1 MRRVLTLPGGA
12 RWRALPLVV
21 LLSGFLALP
30 ILSAQPQLPSA
41 PSQPGPAAQTAP
53 AAAEAPKAEIKPY
66 TLSPERR
73 EKAIAYSRAQYRL
86 YFLGFVYSLAVL
98 WFFMRSGLAVKIR
111 NWAVG
116 DGRRRRI
123 FEALIFVPLFLL
135 ALRLFHLPISYYGH
149 HLGRAYEI
157 SVQSFG
163 SWLWDWT
170 KSSLILMVI
179 LTFVFWIMFG
189 IIRRSPRRWWFYFW
203 LASIPI
209 LIFIVFIAPV
219 VIEPLFFKFE
229 PLKAKNPG
237 LVAGVEQLLGRAGLS
252 IPEEKMFWMKAS
264 EKTKALNAYVT
275 GIGASKRVVVWDT
288 TLEKL
293 SKDETLFVFGHEFG
307 HYMLHHIWK
316 LIGIAVVVLFVFFW
330 LGARMVH
337 SRLQKWGSWTG
348 VKEVSDWAVLPMLL
362 FFLAIF
368 NFLSDP
374 ITNSLSRHYEHQA
387 DIYGLEITHGV
398 VPNSAAVAGQA
409 FQILGEVDLADP
421 NPSRFIEFWLYS
433 HPSIP
438 RRVTF
443 AQAYNPWR
451 EGKEPEFIK
460 RP

>member
-1 MRRVLTLPGGA
+1 MRRVLTLSRSAG
-12 RWRALPLVV
+12 WRALPLT
-21 LLSGFLALP
+21 LLLFGILALP
-30 ILSAQPQLPSA
+30 ILSAQTQPSSA
-41 PSQPGPAAQTAP
+41 PSQPGAQAAPTVP
-53 AAAEAPKAEIKPY
+53 EAPKAEVKPY

-73 EKAIAYSRAQYRL
+73 EKAIAYSRVRYRL
-86 YFLGFVYSLAVL
+86 YFLDFIYGLAVL

-116 DGRRRRI
+116 AGRRRI
-123 FEALIFVPLFLL
+123 LQAVIFVPLFLL
-135 ALRLFHLPISYYGH
+135 ALRIFHLPISYYGH
-149 HLGRAYEI
+149 HLERAYEI

-170 KSSLILMVI
+170 KSSLITMVI
-179 LTFVFWIMFG
+179 LTFVFSIMFG

-209 LIFIVFIAPV
+209 LIFILFIAPV

-252 IPEEKMFWMKAS
+252 VPEEKMFWMKAS
-264 EKTKALNAYVT
+264 EKTKALNAYVA
-275 GIGASKRVVVWDT
+275 GIGATKRVVVWDT
-288 TLEKL
+288 TLEKMTNN
-293 SKDETLFVFGHEFG
+293 ETLFVFGHELG

-316 LIGIAVVVLFVFFW
+316 GIAMGIVVLFVFFW

-337 SRLQKWGSWTG
+337 SRLQKWSDWTG
-348 VKEVSDWAVLPMLL
+348 VREVSDWAVLPMLL

-368 NFLSDP
+368 SFLSDP
-374 ITNSLSRHYEHQA
+374 ITNTISRHYEHQA
-387 DIYGLEITHGV
+387 DVYGLEITHGV
-398 VPNSAAVAGQA
+398 VPNSPAVAGQA
-409 FQILGEVDLADP
+409 FQILGDVDLADP

-443 AQAYNPWR
+443 AQTYNPWG